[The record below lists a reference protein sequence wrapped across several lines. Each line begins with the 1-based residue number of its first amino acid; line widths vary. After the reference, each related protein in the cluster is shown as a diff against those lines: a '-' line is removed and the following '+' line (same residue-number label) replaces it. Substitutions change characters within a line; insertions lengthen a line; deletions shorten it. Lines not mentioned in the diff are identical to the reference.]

1 MAKVVQKTVP
11 KKNENKS
18 SVIPIIEKYFW
29 IVIPV
34 FAVIYFI
41 SGRYS
46 QGFYQD
52 DEISQFLNM
61 LQFWSDP
68 SCILGNN
75 PKPGYKIF
83 MVLPALLGYEPVLLM
98 NSLIAS
104 VTVYFTYRLLK
115 IYEVPNAIF
124 GALLLAV
131 QPLFFDLSF
140 RCYSE
145 IFTSLLII
153 FFLITYKKEKYIF
166 SGLILGYIFTVRQEI
181 AILCLIVGIM
191 FLFKKKFR
199 AFIAI
204 GIFPLLYNIL
214 GFLKTGSITFVWD
227 EMKQVSGLQYNTQ
240 GVLHYFKVYIF
251 IVGPI
256 SLVLFLEG
264 FFGFFSDLKKLKL
277 YINKYLLFY
286 LTFVI
291 IFLVQIYTMWNS
303 GPNPGNWRYLLH
315 ISPICAFFATVGLNN
330 LADKKFKPLH
340 YIVSLLL
347 LVLTLAFLSY
357 KSDGFKLLTESDY
370 TKVIFLLIFF
380 AISFFI
386 KKENLQNMAFVLL
399 LLAATYLAVDFTPK
413 KLSPENLAVKSTA
426 EYLNSGEYITRP
438 CLTNNSLFMFYSEGY
453 KKNPKNFNS
462 INLKNLSAATPGTII
477 MWDSHYGYRP
487 EWKSDVPLDTLEK
500 NQSSYKLI
508 KQIPSTDR
516 RFSTF
521 VFEKLN

>member
-1 MAKVVQKTVP
+1 
-11 KKNENKS
+11 
-18 SVIPIIEKYFW
+18 
-29 IVIPV
+29 
-34 FAVIYFI
+34 
-41 SGRYS
+41 
-46 QGFYQD
+46 
-52 DEISQFLNM
+52 
-61 LQFWSDP
+61 
-68 SCILGNN
+68 
-75 PKPGYKIF
+75 
-83 MVLPALLGYEPVLLM
+83 
-98 NSLIAS
+98 
-104 VTVYFTYRLLK
+104 
-115 IYEVPNAIF
+115 
-124 GALLLAV
+124 
-131 QPLFFDLSF
+131 
-140 RCYSE
+140 
-145 IFTSLLII
+145 
-153 FFLITYKKEKYIF
+153 
-166 SGLILGYIFTVRQEI
+166 
-181 AILCLIVGIM
+181 
-191 FLFKKKFR
+191 
-199 AFIAI
+199 
-204 GIFPLLYNIL
+204 
-214 GFLKTGSITFVWD
+214 
-227 EMKQVSGLQYNTQ
+227 
-240 GVLHYFKVYIF
+240 
-251 IVGPI
+251 
-256 SLVLFLEG
+256 
-264 FFGFFSDLKKLKL
+264 
-277 YINKYLLFY
+277 
-286 LTFVI
+286 
-291 IFLVQIYTMWNS
+291 MWNS